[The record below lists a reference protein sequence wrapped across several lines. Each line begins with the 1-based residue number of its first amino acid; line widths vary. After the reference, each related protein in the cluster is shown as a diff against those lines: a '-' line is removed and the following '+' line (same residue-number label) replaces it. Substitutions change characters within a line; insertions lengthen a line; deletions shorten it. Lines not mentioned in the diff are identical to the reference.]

1 MWTVLATQ
9 GSLGTALD
17 LSETL
22 AMAGPTLEAAYG
34 TASASVWAVLGA
46 YDWVGTTM
54 FSPKSWH
61 SLLVVLGFCTSVI
74 VAVRLGSAVIFGF
87 RVSYARGGITGM
99 FFYVLGLGQFAS
111 VMVSYA
117 HYGIRTAQSV
127 PPSMSLDPDAAY
139 TSADTQDFSPH
150 TLVLEQFWRRLAGV
164 SPPLWT
170 STVWEQLGPAA
181 ERVRLRIPPEDAPAA
196 MEWSS
201 RQYFSRSLAAN
212 SSRPLASWR
221 ALGQALLQFPGGG
234 VELAHTTEAPDERA
248 APQGC
253 LTAPGEERELSP
265 FRWRD
270 IDDQW

>member
-17 LSETL
+17 LTE
-22 AMAGPTLEAAYG
+22 TLEAAYG
-34 TASASVWAVLGA
+34 NTSASVWAVLGA

-61 SLLVVLGFCTSVI
+61 ALLVILGFITSVV
-74 VAVRLGSAVIFGF
+74 VAVRLGSAMIFGF
-87 RVSYARGGITGM
+87 RVAYARGGITGM

-111 VMVSYA
+111 VMVGYA

-127 PPSMSLDPDAAY
+127 SPSMPPDPDVAPI
-139 TSADTQDFSPH
+139 SADIQDFSPH
-150 TLVLEQFWRRLAGV
+150 TLVLEQFWRR
-164 SPPLWT
+164 WHT
-170 STVWEQLGPAA
+170 E
-181 ERVRLRIPPEDAPAA
+181 E
-196 MEWSS
+196 
-201 RQYFSRSLAAN
+201 
-212 SSRPLASWR
+212 
-221 ALGQALLQFPGGG
+221 G
-234 VELAHTTEAPDERA
+234 VELAHTTEAPGERA

-265 FRWRD
+265 SRWRD